1 MITTSLLKI
10 RAKMGQ
16 FQLTMCVYGVEW
28 FKKVRGAQLR
38 KDNIKTNWKG
48 KGHAEED
55 GSGN

>member
-1 MITTSLLKI
+1 MTSLLKT

-38 KDNIKTNWKG
+38 KVNIKTDWKG
-48 KGHAEED
+48 KGRGEEG
-55 GSGN
+55 GSGS